1 MFARHCLRDT
11 FTSLGGSLSKWE
23 IFASTLSAILI
34 FPMGYLP
41 QSIIHHQSR
50 IVFLIVNPLIWGFA
64 VWSAIYVL
72 QSNRKN
78 RASIWKP
85 RFSVASLLICLS
97 FFAVVTGWG
106 SNQWYYSKQV
116 ERIESQLKT
125 RWRKR
130 GARADVFNGKI
141 RGVYLSSDQQFQ
153 YLNELRNIKTIVTE
167 IGYSGSQVTDA
178 GLAHLDKVSQIEELV
193 LSKSLITD
201 SGMQYLADLSALED
215 LSLEG
220 TGISDQ
226 GLSHLVKLQT
236 LRTLVLSNTPITDA
250 GIEYLEKLK
259 GLRTL
264 YLDGTSV
271 SNQATENL
279 RMKLPDCYI
288 HN

>member
-1 MFARHCLRDT
+1 M
-11 FTSLGGSLSKWE
+11 
-23 IFASTLSAILI
+23 I
-34 FPMGYLP
+34 
-41 QSIIHHQSR
+41 
-50 IVFLIVNPLIWGFA
+50 
-64 VWSAIYVL
+64 
-72 QSNRKN
+72 
-78 RASIWKP
+78 
-85 RFSVASLLICLS
+85 
-97 FFAVVTGWG
+97 GWG

-201 SGMQYLADLSALED
+201 SGVQYLADLSALED

-250 GIEYLEKLK
+250 GFEYLEKLK